1 MQMMVQP
8 NTQFEQ
14 FRAKGLNPEIRY
26 KFFNRDLNYNI
37 KNFGDLVNTASP
49 IHIRPGSLMHNIV
62 AKLKTMPGENEAV
75 TASGSVLMKGGVK
88 LKQAFAAT
96 GYSEDVRY
104 FQDYGSRMY
113 FMKEM

>member
-1 MQMMVQP
+1 M
-8 NTQFEQ
+8 
-14 FRAKGLNPEIRY
+14 R
-26 KFFNRDLNYNI
+26 
-37 KNFGDLVNTASP
+37 
-49 IHIRPGSLMHNIV
+49 
-62 AKLKTMPGENEAV
+62 GENEAV
-75 TASGSVLMKGGVK
+75 TTSGSVLMKGGVK